1 VSDPYATVRVSRD
14 KDNRMFQVVDFNE
27 VQAVFGSLA
36 QAIGFA
42 SSGQDA
48 SPDAYVVDADGVV
61 VFRQ

>member
-1 VSDPYATVRVSRD
+1 
-14 KDNRMFQVVDFNE
+14 MFQVVDFNE

-61 VFRQ
+61 VFRQQCQRYPLN